1 MSVRSSVAAFS
12 LLFFVNGL
20 GAHEA
25 VDRAHKFE
33 DGGGISGVAV
43 LAESHISVHTWPEKG
58 YAAFDVFMCGNA
70 EPRKALDVFKRAW
83 EIGLVNTTCPAEYGG
98 AEVRSHTLAEVFR
111 LLAAADP
118 NIAQIPQS
126 HFVYLNVL
134 PDCTS
139 GALPTIR
146 LANPPVSGKV
156 VVKTAKVKA
165 TNYKACLA
173 LEVPAYV
180 AFYKSSPEFLGDDVL
195 TIEVK
200 YAGGRTDLQKI
211 TVNVAGTT
219 PQQKI

>member
-1 MSVRSSVAAFS
+1 MRGIS
-12 LLFFVNGL
+12 LVL
-20 GAHEA
+20 GAA
-25 VDRAHKFE
+25 LAA
-33 DGGGISGVAV
+33 GG
-43 LAESHISVHTWPEKG
+43 
-58 YAAFDVFMCGNA
+58 
-70 EPRKALDVFKRAW
+70 
-83 EIGLVNTTCPAEYGG
+83 
-98 AEVRSHTLAEVFR
+98 
-111 LLAAADP
+111 LAAAMAQTQMVERSVKALP
-118 NIAQIPQS
+118 NKDTQIG
-126 HFVYLNVL
+126 VYLNVL

-139 GALPTIR
+139 GTLPTIR

-200 YAGGRTDLQKI
+200 YAGGRTELQKI
-211 TVNVAGTT
+211 TVNVAGAT